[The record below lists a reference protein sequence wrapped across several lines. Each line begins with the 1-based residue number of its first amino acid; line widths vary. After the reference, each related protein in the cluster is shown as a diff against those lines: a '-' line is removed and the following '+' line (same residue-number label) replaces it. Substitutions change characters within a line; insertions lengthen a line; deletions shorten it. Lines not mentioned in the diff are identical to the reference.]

1 MKEEREDALLNLFIW
16 GYPLVIASRLRE
28 RMTSAQVLPGAQA
41 ERSASAPLNTFGHQQ
56 MLSDP
61 SYRVGIAPN
70 VDTLYSVAW
79 LDLDAGPFVFE
90 APDFGARYY
99 TFQFGY
105 ADTSSSVVGQR
116 THGGQL
122 PLIVICR
129 SPLATIAEV
138 RHVGSRIEVLCA
150 SRYMMIAGR
159 IMVDP
164 TDLADTEVVRG
175 LQCEIVLT
183 RKDAEVGG
191 ALPAEHHDAPD
202 ELERPAGPSEGREF
216 FQNLFRAVA
225 DIGPSSVDASVLGT
239 LKSFGF
245 PGTFDAQ
252 STLPDSQ
259 LDDAVHAG
267 HAAVKAAVSA
277 AGTVRHGW
285 MINYAGVDFS
295 DDWLLRSAVAMAQ
308 IYINPAEEAM
318 YPVLE
323 VDSRGRALDGRH
335 TYVLRFP
342 RGKLPRVKYFWSLTM
357 YHAEGFLVENPLGR
371 YAIGDRSAQLR
382 YETDGSLEIVI
393 GHHEPSGCTDNWLPA
408 PAGGFRLML
417 RLYGP
422 TQESLTGEWIPP
434 ALTRS
439 RQASP

>member
-1 MKEEREDALLNLFIW
+1 MEDRDDDSLSLLYVW
-16 GYPLVIASRLRE
+16 GYPIVIAKRLRE
-28 RMTSAQVLPGAQA
+28 RMTSGPQS
-41 ERSASAPLNTFGHQQ
+41 ERSAAAPLNTFGHQQ
-56 MLSDP
+56 LLSDP

-79 LDLDAGPFVFE
+79 LDLDSGPFVFE

-122 PLIVICR
+122 PRVIISR
-129 SPLATIAEV
+129 SPSATIGEV
-138 RHVGSRIEVLCA
+138 RLGGSRIEVLCA

-164 TDLADTEVVRG
+164 TDVGDTDVVRG
-175 LQCEIVLT
+175 LQSELVLT
-183 RKDAEVGG
+183 QAE
-191 ALPAEHHDAPD
+191 AESESESAEAVIAPVD
-202 ELERPAGPSEGREF
+202 LERPVGPSEGREF
-216 FQNLFRAVA
+216 FQNLFQAVA
-225 DIGPSSVDASVLGT
+225 DVETSSIDAGVLDM

-245 PGTFDAQ
+245 PGSFDAEAKE
-252 STLPDSQ
+252 PDSR
-259 LDDAVHAG
+259 LNEVVRAG
-267 HAAVKAAVSA
+267 HLAVKKGVSA
-277 AGTVRHGW
+277 VGTIRHGW
-285 MINYAGVDFS
+285 MINYAGVDFG
-295 DDWLLRSAVAMAQ
+295 DDWWLRSAVAMAQ
-308 IYINPAEEAM
+308 VYINPAEEAM

-323 VDSRGRALDGRH
+323 VDGRGRALDGRH

-342 RGKLPRVKYFWSLTM
+342 QGQLPQVKYFWSLTM

-393 GHHEPSGCTDNWLPA
+393 GYHEPSGPADNWLPA

-422 TQESLTGEWIPP
+422 TQACLSGEWIPP
-434 ALTRS
+434 AIDEVKVT
-439 RQASP
+439 AP